1 MSNSIISTVSLNLDE
16 EVITSIQ
23 KKKKGIKPNFYMIG
37 NGTMNKHKIQS
48 IDLLDEIT
56 KMTKGEQKVI
66 ILIKNLI
73 TYENRTGEVYVKFGK
88 DEKATQKKFLENY
101 KLLERKNLV
110 RRVKQ
115 SHYMVNPN
123 ALIPLDYETA
133 LKEWN
138 ELKEN
143 K

>member
-1 MSNSIISTVSLNLDE
+1 MTNVTLQSDE
-16 EVITSIQ
+16 ELTVRKSTKS
-23 KKKKGIKPNFYMIG
+23 KKPSFYMIG

-48 IDLLDEIT
+48 IDLLDEII